1 MSAISCKKSQP
12 TEQNPL
18 LDIAAWT
25 TPYGVPPFDE
35 IRPEHYLPAF
45 EQAMALHEAEIEA
58 IVNNEE
64 APTFEN
70 VIEAYDA
77 SGDQLSQVSLIFEMV
92 SLSEANDALLVIQS
106 EVMPRMAAH
115 SDKIGLN
122 DRLFEKVKAVYDQ
135 RNTLTLRA
143 DQKRLLEKIYTD
155 FVRSGALLDE
165 AQKEQLKTINEQLS
179 TTAVKYGQNLLAENS
194 GYELLL
200 STSEE
205 LEGLPTGVRDAA
217 RAAAEAAGYKDKWL
231 FNLSQPS
238 MIPFLSYS
246 SRRDLR
252 EQIYTAYLERGNHD
266 NELDNKALINDFMRL
281 RIEKAHLLGYESY
294 AHYVLAEQMAGDP
307 KEAYELLEE
316 LWEPALNKA
325 KEELEEMKPLLH
337 ADYPEAH
344 FASWDWWYYAEKLRK
359 KNYALDEEMLRP
371 YFSLENA
378 QSGVFF
384 LANRLY
390 GITFRPIN
398 VPVYHE
404 EVTAYEVLDA
414 DASHLGV
421 LYFDYH
427 PRAGKQSGA
436 WCGYF
441 RMQSY
446 RDGKRVAPVVGI
458 TCNFTR
464 PTDSTPAL
472 LTVDEVE
479 TLFHEFGHALHFL
492 FHDVKY
498 AGLEAV
504 EGDFV
509 ELPSQ
514 IMENWAFETEM
525 LERYATHYRTGEVIP
540 EALQHKLHR
549 SSLFNQGFMTTEL
562 VAAALSDLDIHTLST
577 YEPIDVN
584 GFEKKMLNE
593 KRGLIEQI
601 APRYRYP
608 YFRHIFDGGYSAG
621 YYFYLWAELLDKDAF
636 DYFKQSRDLFNQE
649 LARKFRYEVLA
660 RGGEADGMTLYR
672 NFRGDEPSKLPM
684 LKGRGLW
691 NEPQEEMQTEEPKG
705 IQTVRNRK

>member
-1 MSAISCKKSQP
+1 MSAASCDKKAS
-12 TEQNPL
+12 TAENPL

-35 IRPEHYLPAF
+35 ILPEHYLPAF
-45 EQAMALHEAEIEA
+45 ERAMAIHEAEIEA
-58 IVNNEE
+58 IVTNPDE
-64 APTFEN
+64 PSFEN

-77 SGDQLSQVSLIFEMV
+77 SGDMLSQVSLIFEMV
-92 SLSEANDALLVIQS
+92 SLAESNDKLQAIQG
-106 EVMPRMAAH
+106 EIMPRLAAH
-115 SDKIGLN
+115 GDKIGMN
-122 DRLFEKVKAVYDQ
+122 EALFEKVKAVYD
-135 RNTLTLRA
+135 RRKSLDLRA
-143 DQKRLLEKIYTD
+143 DQLRLLEKIYTD
-155 FVRSGALLDE
+155 FVRSGALLNE
-165 AQKEQLKTINEQLS
+165 AHKEQLKQINEQLS
-179 TTAVKYGQNLLAENS
+179 TAAVKYGQHLLTENS
-194 GYELLL
+194 SYELLL
-200 STSEE
+200 STNDE
-205 LEGLPTGVRDAA
+205 LEGLPSGVREAA
-217 RAAAEAAGYKDKWL
+217 RSAAEAAGHKDKWL
-231 FNLSQPS
+231 FTLSQPS
-238 MIPFLSYS
+238 MIPFLTYS

-266 NELDNKALINDFMRL
+266 NELDNKALINDFIRL
-281 RIEKAHLLGYESY
+281 RIEKAKLLGYESY
-294 AHYVLAEQMAGDP
+294 AHYVLDEQMAGDP
-307 KEAYELLEE
+307 KEAYELLDE

-325 KEELEEMKPLLH
+325 KEELEQMKPLLKEDH
-337 ADYPEAH
+337 PEAE

-359 KNYALDEEMLRP
+359 KNYSLDEEMLRP
-371 YFSLENA
+371 YFSLESA
-378 QSGVFF
+378 QGGIFF

-414 DASHLGV
+414 DGSHLGV

-427 PRAGKQSGA
+427 PRAGKSSGA
-436 WCGYF
+436 WAGYF
-441 RMQSY
+441 RLQSY

-498 AGLEAV
+498 TGLEAV

-514 IMENWAFETEM
+514 VMENWAFESEM

-540 EALQHKLHR
+540 KNLQQKLHR
-549 SSLFNQGFMTTEL
+549 ASLFNQGFMTTEL
-562 VAAALSDLDIHTLST
+562 VAAALSDLDIHTMT
-577 YEPIDVN
+577 EYEEFDVN
-584 GFEKKMLNE
+584 AFERRMLNE

-636 DYFKQSRDLFNQE
+636 DYFKQSRDLFNKE
-649 LARKFRYEVLA
+649 LAHKFRYEVLA

-672 NFRGDEPSKLPM
+672 NFRGDEPSKKPM

-691 NEPQEEMQTEEPKG
+691 VEPEQPDSL
-705 IQTVRNRK
+705 TVEGAN